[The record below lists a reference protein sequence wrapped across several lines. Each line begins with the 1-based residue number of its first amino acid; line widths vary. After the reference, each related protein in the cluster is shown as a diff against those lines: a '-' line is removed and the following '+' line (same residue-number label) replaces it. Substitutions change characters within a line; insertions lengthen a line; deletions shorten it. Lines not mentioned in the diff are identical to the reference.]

1 MAVRSVM
8 RPGLAMALVAVMVWL
23 GGCTTTHQTGH
34 TLPREE
40 GARRII
46 VLPPVVELSVLHAGG
61 VAEVN
66 AEWTRNARK
75 HIADDIAERFR
86 QRKIELVNGDRIAVE
101 SVGDSKELQ
110 LLKLH
115 EVVGASILN
124 HQYQGPRQL
133 PTKANSFDWSL
144 GTETRHLA
152 TKYEGDYALFLFVR
166 DSYSS
171 DARVATMIIA
181 AAFGVGIQG
190 GVQIGYASLVDL
202 HSGSVVWFNVL
213 ARSTGDLRTAEA
225 AQETVDL
232 LLANFPQ

>member
-1 MAVRSVM
+1 MPVSRIGLMAV
-8 RPGLAMALVAVMVWL
+8 LATVTAVL
-23 GGCTTTHQTGH
+23 AGCVTTTQQTGH
-34 TLPREE
+34 TLPRDE

-46 VLPPVVELSVLHAGG
+46 VLPPDVELSILHAGG
-61 VAEVN
+61 QEEVN
-66 AEWTRNARK
+66 AAWTWNARR
-75 HIADDIAERFR
+75 HIAGDLADRFR
-86 QRKIELVNGDRIAVE
+86 QMRVALVNGDKIAPE
-101 SVGDSKELQ
+101 SVGDPKEVQ

-115 EVVGASILN
+115 EVVGTAIIH

-133 PTKANSFDWSL
+133 PTKVNSFDWSL
-144 GTETRHLA
+144 GPEARHLA
-152 TKYEGDYALFLFVR
+152 TKYGGDYALFLFVR

-190 GVQIGYASLVDL
+190 GTQIGYASLVDL
-202 HSGSVVWFNVL
+202 HSGDVVWFNVL
-213 ARSTGDLRTAEA
+213 ARAAGDLRTAEA

>member
-1 MAVRSVM
+1 MLASRI
-8 RPGLAMALVAVMVWL
+8 GLMTVLAIVTAILA
-23 GGCTTTHQTGH
+23 GCVTTTHQTGK
-34 TLPREE
+34 TLPKND

-46 VLPPVVELSVLHAGG
+46 VLPPDVELSILHAGG
-61 VAEVN
+61 VPEVN

-75 HIADDIAERFR
+75 HIADDLADRFR
-86 QRKIELVNGDRIAVE
+86 RMNIALVNGDRIALE
-101 SVGDSKELQ
+101 SAGDSSELQ

-115 EVVGASILN
+115 EVVGAAILN

-144 GTETRHLA
+144 GPETLHLA
-152 TKYEGDYALFLFVR
+152 TKYGGDYALFVFVR

-171 DARVATMIIA
+171 DARIATMIIA

-202 HSGSVVWFNVL
+202 HSGDVVWFNL
-213 ARSTGDLRTAEA
+213 LTRATGDLRTAEA

>member
-1 MAVRSVM
+1 MLASRI
-8 RPGLAMALVAVMVWL
+8 GLMTVLAIVTAILA
-23 GGCTTTHQTGH
+23 GCVTTTHQTGK
-34 TLPREE
+34 TLPKND

-46 VLPPVVELSVLHAGG
+46 VLPPDVELSILHAGG
-61 VAEVN
+61 VPEVN
-66 AEWTRNARK
+66 AEWTRNARM
-75 HIADDIAERFR
+75 HIADDLAERFR
-86 QRKIELVNGDRIAVE
+86 RMNIALVNGDRIALE
-101 SVGDSKELQ
+101 SAGDSSELQ

-133 PTKANSFDWSL
+133 PTKVNSFDWSL

-152 TKYEGDYALFLFVR
+152 TKHGGDYALFVFVR

-171 DARVATMIIA
+171 DARIATMIIA

-190 GVQIGYASLVDL
+190 GTQIGYASLVDL
-202 HSGSVVWFNVL
+202 HSGDVVWFNVL
-213 ARSTGDLRTAEA
+213 RRATGDLRTAEA
-225 AQETVDL
+225 AQETVNL

>member
-1 MAVRSVM
+1 MLASRI
-8 RPGLAMALVAVMVWL
+8 GLMKVLVVVTAIL
-23 GGCTTTHQTGH
+23 AGCVTTTQQTGH
-34 TLPREE
+34 TLPKDE

-46 VLPPVVELSVLHAGG
+46 VLPPDVELSILHAGG
-61 VAEVN
+61 VEEPN

-75 HIADDIAERFR
+75 HIADDLAERFR
-86 QRKIELVNGDRIAVE
+86 RMNVALVNGDRIALE
-101 SVGDSKELQ
+101 SAGDSSELQ

-133 PTKANSFDWSL
+133 PTKVNSFDWSL
-144 GTETRHLA
+144 GPETRHLA
-152 TKYEGDYALFLFVR
+152 TKHGGDYALFVFVR

-171 DARVATMIIA
+171 DARIATMIIA

-190 GVQIGYASLVDL
+190 GTQIGYASLVDL
-202 HSGSVVWFNVL
+202 RSGDVVWFNLL
-213 ARSTGDLRTAEA
+213 ARATGDLRTAEA
-225 AQETVDL
+225 VQETVNL